1 MTQEIIE
8 MARDS
13 GMELYGL
20 GKDRARFVHHLE
32 AFAKL
37 VAEKALAEH
46 AMQQRLGRELLQEP
60 LELCQYGQEP
70 ASCTSNPMDC
80 QCAIDAAL
88 AQSEQ
93 EPKIGCVNH
102 DCNQCKAQPKQKPVA
117 WAHYDTFKNLG
128 SLTRARFTATLATK
142 NTGACCI
149 ALYTHPINQKEFK

>member
-1 MTQEIIE
+1 MTPQELKAIKL
-8 MARDS
+8 A
-13 GMELYGL
+13 
-20 GKDRARFVHHLE
+20 LE
-32 AFAKL
+32 AL
-37 VAEKALAEH
+37 ELCNGAETVEGVVIYTDKEITALEEALAEH
-46 AMQQRLGRELLQEP
+46 AMRETQRLGQE
-60 LELCQYGQEP
+60 
-70 ASCTSNPMDC
+70 
-80 QCAIDAAL
+80 I
-88 AQSEQ
+88 